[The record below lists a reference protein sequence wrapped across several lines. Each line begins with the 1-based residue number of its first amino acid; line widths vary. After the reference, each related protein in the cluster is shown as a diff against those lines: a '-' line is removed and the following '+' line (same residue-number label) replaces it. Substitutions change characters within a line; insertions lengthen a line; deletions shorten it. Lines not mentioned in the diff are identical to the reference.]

1 MTINIS
7 DDDERRRFFR
17 IDDEVILEFQAIS
30 ETQYSKADEELEEI
44 QNSAFGLS
52 ADFATLNHEYN
63 PVLHSIKN
71 HLPEVAHYFEL
82 INSKLDKLSHHILD
96 RELITQGP
104 VTQNV
109 NLSAAGIA
117 FECSETFT
125 DNQPMK
131 IRLVLLPEKIGI
143 LVFGRVRRKISDKKN
158 LLCIDFEHL
167 RYNDQELMIKH
178 NLNRQMEEL
187 RQRSEEK
194 NNQ

>member
-17 IDDEVILEFQAIS
+17 IDDEVILEFLAIS
-30 ETQYSKADEELEEI
+30 EEQYSHADEELEDI

-63 PVLHSIKN
+63 PTLHSIKN
-71 HLPEVAHYFEL
+71 NLPEVAHYFEL
-82 INSKLDKLSHHILD
+82 VNAKLDKLSHHILD
-96 RELITQGP
+96 RELIAQHHGM
-104 VTQNV
+104 QSV
-109 NLSAAGIA
+109 NLSASGIA
-117 FECSETFT
+117 FECNETFT

-143 LVFGRVRRKISDKKN
+143 LVFGRVRRKISDKN
-158 LLCIDFEHL
+158 NVLCIDFEHL